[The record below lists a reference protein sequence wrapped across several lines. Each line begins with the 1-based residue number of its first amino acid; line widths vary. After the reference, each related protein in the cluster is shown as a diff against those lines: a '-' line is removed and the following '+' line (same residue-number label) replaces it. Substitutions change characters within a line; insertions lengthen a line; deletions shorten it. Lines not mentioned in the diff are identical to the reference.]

1 MQTAEEKFIP
11 KHYSIISDI
20 LYYIRHYRKYE
31 PMVLVFSGL
40 EILLGA
46 LVPLLAIWLPKIAV
60 DLVVQGTTIPRAVK
74 VLGLFTLLM
83 ILVQA
88 VNNISLSGK
97 YHLYNMQRANQV
109 SLLFLKSLR
118 IPYSY
123 TESGEIKKLYWKA
136 YSAFEM
142 GDWSASSRMVT
153 GTVGIA
159 VNILC
164 FVLYSTVIGTLNG
177 WMLLCLIGLA
187 FLNYMVNMSRIR
199 YEESLRED
207 MAQANKR
214 YYCVS
219 NSMGHVKGAKD
230 IRIYGMSRWLIK
242 LRDGVIG
249 EQRILN
255 GKLFR
260 KRSFYEKMGFL
271 LSFGRDVG
279 AYGFLLYQALEG
291 RVSAGEFVLYFGAIT
306 GFSEFVLRIMNSLS
320 DLRAA
325 ANDTDYLRAY
335 MELPEEDVSTG
346 GRHIR
351 ELTMPL
357 EISFVDVSFS
367 YPDAMEEWEGGEKE
381 TKTEAETE
389 TGNQGRIIF
398 DHLNLTI
405 HAGERIALVGVN
417 GAGKTTLVKLLCG
430 LYDPDEGKILLNGI
444 DRNEFPKEELYQLFS
459 VVFQEPL
466 ILPFTVGE
474 NITMNKADRVDR
486 DRAWEALDKAGLK
499 TVFEEKRI
507 RLDTY
512 MTKTLMKNGVEL
524 SGGQQQRFLLAR
536 ALYKDA
542 PVLVLDEPTAAL
554 DPIAEREVYENYN
567 KYSGGKTAVFI
578 SHRLASTRFSD
589 RIVMLEE
596 GKIIETGTHDE
607 LLEQDGAYA
616 KMFRI
621 QSNYYENGKEASE
634 WEQI

>member
-1 MQTAEEKFIP
+1 MQTTEERFIP

-20 LYYIRHYRKYE
+20 LYFIRHFRKYE

-46 LVPLLAIWLPKIAV
+46 LVPLLAIWLPKITV
-60 DLVVQGTTIPRAVK
+60 DLVVEGSTVIRAVE

-83 ILVQA
+83 IVLNT
-88 VNNISLSGK
+88 VNTVSLAGK

-109 SLLFLKSLR
+109 GLLFLKSLR

-123 TESGEIKKLYWKA
+123 TESGDIKKLYWKA
-136 YSAFEM
+136 YGSLDM

-159 VNILC
+159 VNILR

-187 FLNYMVNMSRIR
+187 FLNYMVNMRQIR

-230 IRIYGMSRWLIK
+230 IRIFGMNHWLIK
-242 LRDGVIG
+242 LRDKVIG
-249 EQRILN
+249 EKRVLN
-255 GKLFR
+255 QKLYK
-260 KRSFYEKMGFL
+260 KRSYYEKIGFL
-271 LSFGRDVG
+271 LSFGRDLG

-291 RVSAGEFVLYFGAIT
+291 KVSASEFVLYFGAIT
-306 GFSEFVLRIMNSLS
+306 GFSGFVLTIMNSLS

-325 ANDTDYLRAY
+325 ANSADYLRAY
-335 MELPEEDVSTG
+335 MELPEEDVSAG
-346 GRHIR
+346 NRHIG

-357 EISFVDVSFS
+357 KIEFLDVSFS
-367 YPDAMEEWEGGEKE
+367 YKDAGEDIEEENEAGAEVDME
-381 TKTEAETE
+381 
-389 TGNQGRIIF
+389 NRGRVIF

-405 HAGERIALVGVN
+405 HAGEKIALVGVN

-430 LYDPDEGKILLNGI
+430 MYDPDDGKILLNGI
-444 DRNEFPKEELYQLFS
+444 DRNEFPKVELYQLFS

-474 NITMNKADRVDR
+474 NIIMDKADRIDA

-507 RLDTY
+507 GLDTY

-554 DPIAEREVYENYN
+554 DPIAESEVYENYN

-578 SHRLASTRFSD
+578 SHRLASTKFSD
-589 RIVMLEE
+589 RIVMLEG
-596 GKIIETGTHDE
+596 GKVIEMGTHDE
-607 LLEQDGAYA
+607 LMRENGAYA
-616 KMFRI
+616 EMFQI
-621 QSNYYENGKEASE
+621 QSNYYENGGYNGNRSDE
-634 WEQI
+634 

>member
-1 MQTAEEKFIP
+1 MQTTEERFIP

-20 LYYIRHYRKYE
+20 LYFIRHFRKYE

-46 LVPLLAIWLPKIAV
+46 LVPLLAIWLPKITV
-60 DLVVQGTTIPRAVK
+60 DLVVEGSTVVRAVE

-83 ILVQA
+83 IVLNT
-88 VNNISLSGK
+88 VNTVSLAGK

-109 SLLFLKSLR
+109 GLLFLKSLR

-123 TESGEIKKLYWKA
+123 TESGDIKKLYWKA
-136 YSAFEM
+136 YGSLDM

-159 VNILC
+159 VNILR

-187 FLNYMVNMSRIR
+187 FLNYLVNMRQIW

-230 IRIYGMSRWLIK
+230 IRIFGMNHWLIK
-242 LRDGVIG
+242 LRDKVIG
-249 EQRILN
+249 EKRVLN
-255 GKLFR
+255 QKLYK
-260 KRSFYEKMGFL
+260 KRSFYEKIGFL
-271 LSFGRDVG
+271 LSFGRDLG

-291 RVSAGEFVLYFGAIT
+291 KVSASEFVLYFGAIT
-306 GFSEFVLRIMNSLS
+306 GFSGFVLTIMNSLS

-325 ANDTDYLRAY
+325 TNSADYLRAY
-335 MELPEEDVSTG
+335 MELPEEDVSAG
-346 GRHIR
+346 NRHIG

-357 EISFVDVSFS
+357 KIEFLDVSFS
-367 YPDAMEEWEGGEKE
+367 YKDAREDIEEENEAGAEVDME
-381 TKTEAETE
+381 
-389 TGNQGRIIF
+389 NRGRAIF

-405 HAGERIALVGVN
+405 HAGEKIALVGVN

-430 LYDPDEGKILLNGI
+430 MYDPDDGKILLNGI
-444 DRNEFPKEELYQLFS
+444 DRNEFSKVELYQLFS

-474 NITMNKADRVDR
+474 NIIMDKADRIDAE
-486 DRAWEALDKAGLK
+486 RAWEALDKAGLK

-507 RLDTY
+507 GLDTY

-554 DPIAEREVYENYN
+554 DPIAESEVYESYN

-578 SHRLASTRFSD
+578 SHRLASTKFSD
-589 RIVMLEE
+589 RIVMLEG
-596 GKIIETGTHDE
+596 GKVIEMGTHDE
-607 LLEQDGAYA
+607 LMRENGAYA
-616 KMFRI
+616 EMFQI
-621 QSNYYENGKEASE
+621 QSNYYENGGYNGNRSDE
-634 WEQI
+634 

>member
-1 MQTAEEKFIP
+1 MQTAEEKYIP

-20 LYYIRHYRKYE
+20 LYYIRHFRKYE

-60 DLVVQGTTIPRAVK
+60 DLVVQGTTIARAVE

-83 ILVQA
+83 ILVQV
-88 VNNISLSGK
+88 VNTISVSGK

-109 SLLFLKSLR
+109 GLMFLKSLR

-136 YSAFEM
+136 YSGVLDM

-164 FVLYSTVIGTLNG
+164 FALYSTVIGTLNG
-177 WMLLCLIGLA
+177 WVLLCLIGLA

-199 YEESLRED
+199 YEESLRDD

-242 LRDGVIG
+242 LRDRVIG
-249 EQRILN
+249 EQRMLN
-255 GKLFR
+255 WKLFR
-260 KRSFYEKMGFL
+260 KRSFYEKIGFL

-325 ANDTDYLRAY
+325 ANGMDYLRAY

-346 GRHIR
+346 DRHIR

-357 EISFVDVSFS
+357 EIAFVDVSFS
-367 YPDAMEEWEGGEKE
+367 YPDAMEEWEEE
-381 TKTEAETE
+381 ENETEAE

-474 NITMNKADRVDR
+474 NITMDKADRVDR

-499 TVFEEKRI
+499 TVFEEKKI
-507 RLDTY
+507 GMDTY
-512 MTKTLMKNGVEL
+512 MTKMLMKNGVEL

-542 PVLVLDEPTAAL
+542 PILVLDEPTAAL

-607 LLEQDGAYA
+607 LLEQNGAYA
-616 KMFRI
+616 EMFRI
-621 QSNYYENGKEASE
+621 QSNYYENEKGAL
-634 WEQI
+634 

>member
-142 GDWSASSRMVT
+142 GDWSASSRIVT

-164 FVLYSTVIGTLNG
+164 FALYSTVIGTLNG

-242 LRDGVIG
+242 LRDRVIG

-255 GKLFR
+255 WKLFR
-260 KRSFYEKMGFL
+260 KRSFYEKIGFL

-351 ELTMPL
+351 ELIMPL

-367 YPDAMEEWEGGEKE
+367 YPDAMEEGEKE
-381 TKTEAETE
+381 TKTEAET
-389 TGNQGRIIF
+389 GNQGRTIF

-444 DRNEFPKEELYQLFS
+444 DRNEFPKEEFYQLFS

-474 NITMNKADRVDR
+474 NIIMNKADRVDC

-499 TVFEEKRI
+499 TVFEEKKI

-554 DPIAEREVYENYN
+554 DPIAERELYENYN

>member
-1 MQTAEEKFIP
+1 MQTTEEKYIP

-20 LYYIRHYRKYE
+20 LYYIRHFRKYE

-60 DLVVQGTTIPRAVK
+60 DLVVQGTTIARAVE

-88 VNNISLSGK
+88 VNTISVSGK

-136 YSAFEM
+136 YSGAFEM

-153 GTVGIA
+153 GTVGIT

-164 FVLYSTVIGTLNG
+164 FALYSTVIGTLNG

-242 LRDGVIG
+242 LRDRVIG
-249 EQRILN
+249 EQRMLN
-255 GKLFR
+255 WKLFR
-260 KRSFYEKMGFL
+260 KRSFYEKIGFL

-306 GFSEFVLRIMNSLS
+306 GFSDFVLRIMNSLS

-325 ANDTDYLRAY
+325 ANGMDYLRAY

-346 GRHIR
+346 DRHIR

-357 EISFVDVSFS
+357 EIAFVDVSFS
-367 YPDAMEEWEGGEKE
+367 YPDAMEEWEEE
-381 TKTEAETE
+381 ENETEAE

-474 NITMNKADRVDR
+474 NITMDKADRVDR

-499 TVFEEKRI
+499 TVFEEKKI
-507 RLDTY
+507 QMDTY

-589 RIVMLEE
+589 RIIMLEE

-621 QSNYYENGKEASE
+621 QSNYYENEKGAL
-634 WEQI
+634 

>member
-1 MQTAEEKFIP
+1 MQTAEERFVP

-20 LYYIRHYRKYE
+20 LYFIGHFRKYE
-31 PMVLVFSGL
+31 PMVLVFSAL

-46 LVPLLAIWLPKIAV
+46 LVPLLAIWLPKITV
-60 DLVVQGTTIPRAVK
+60 DLVVQGATVARAVE

-83 ILVQA
+83 ILVQM
-88 VNNISLSGK
+88 ISTISVSGK

-109 SLLFLKSLR
+109 GLLFLKSLR
-118 IPYSY
+118 VPYSY

-136 YSAFEM
+136 HDALAM

-153 GTVGIA
+153 GTVGIT

-187 FLNYMVNMSRIR
+187 FLNYLVNMGRIR

-207 MAQANKR
+207 ITQANKR

-230 IRIYGMSRWLIK
+230 IRIFGMSQWLIR
-242 LRDGVIG
+242 LRDMVIG

-255 GKLFR
+255 QKLFR
-260 KRSFYEKMGFL
+260 KRSFYEKIGFL
-271 LSFGRDVG
+271 LSFGRDMG

-306 GFSEFVLRIMNSLS
+306 GFSGFVLSIMNSLS
-320 DLRAA
+320 NLRDA
-325 ANDTDYLRAY
+325 ANSTDYLRAY
-335 MELPEEDVSTG
+335 MELPEEDVSSG
-346 GRHIR
+346 DRHIR
-351 ELTMPL
+351 DLSMPL
-357 EISFVDVSFS
+357 EITFADVSFS
-367 YPDAMEEWEGGEKE
+367 YPDAMEEGEDE
-381 TKTEAETE
+381 EEEENKTEVE
-389 TGNQGRIIF
+389 TGNQGRVIF
-398 DHLNLTI
+398 EHLNLTI
-405 HAGERIALVGVN
+405 HAGEKIALVGVN

-430 LYDPDEGKILLNGI
+430 MYDPDDGKILLNGL
-444 DRNEFPKEELYQLFS
+444 DRNDFPKEELYQLFS

-474 NITMNKADRVDR
+474 NIIMDKADRVDEK
-486 DRAWEALDKAGLK
+486 RAWEALDKAGLK
-499 TVFEEKRI
+499 TVFEEKKI
-507 RLDTY
+507 RLGTY
-512 MTKTLMKNGVEL
+512 MTKTLMDSGVEL

-554 DPIAEREVYENYN
+554 DSIAEREVYENYN

-589 RIVMLEE
+589 RIVMLDE

-607 LLEQDGAYA
+607 LLEQNGAYA
-616 KMFRI
+616 EMFRI
-621 QSNYYENGKEASE
+621 QSNYYEKEA
-634 WEQI
+634 

>member
-1 MQTAEEKFIP
+1 MQTAEERFVP
-11 KHYSIISDI
+11 KHYSIMSDI
-20 LYYIRHYRKYE
+20 LYFIRHFRKYE
-31 PMVLVFSGL
+31 PMVLFFSTL

-46 LVPLLAIWLPKIAV
+46 LVPLLAIWLPKITV
-60 DLVVQGTTIPRAVK
+60 DLVVQGATVTRAVE

-83 ILVQA
+83 IFVQM
-88 VNNISLSGK
+88 ISTISVSGK
-97 YHLYNMQRANQV
+97 YHLYNMQRANQIG
-109 SLLFLKSLR
+109 LLFLKSLR
-118 IPYSY
+118 VPYSY

-136 YSAFEM
+136 HDALAM

-153 GTVGIA
+153 GTVGIT

-187 FLNYMVNMSRIR
+187 FVNYLVNMGRIR

-207 MAQANKR
+207 ITQANKR

-230 IRIYGMSRWLIK
+230 IRIFGMSHWLIR
-242 LRDGVIG
+242 LRDMVIG

-255 GKLFR
+255 QKLFR
-260 KRSFYEKMGFL
+260 KRSFYEKIGFL

-279 AYGFLLYQALEG
+279 AYGFLLYQALGG

-306 GFSEFVLRIMNSLS
+306 GFSGFVLSIMNSLS

-325 ANDTDYLRAY
+325 ANSTDYLRAY

-346 GRHIR
+346 DRHIR
-351 ELTMPL
+351 DLIMPL
-357 EISFVDVSFS
+357 EITFADVSFS
-367 YPDAMEEWEGGEKE
+367 YPDAMEEGDDGEE
-381 TKTEAETE
+381 EENKTEVE
-389 TGNQGRIIF
+389 TGNQGRVIF
-398 DHLNLTI
+398 EHLNLTI
-405 HAGERIALVGVN
+405 HAGEKIALVGVN

-430 LYDPDEGKILLNGI
+430 MYDPDDGKILLNGI

-466 ILPFTVGE
+466 ILPFTIGE
-474 NITMNKADRVDR
+474 NIIMDKADRIDEK
-486 DRAWEALDKAGLK
+486 RAWEALDKAGLK
-499 TVFEEKRI
+499 TVFEEKKI
-507 RLDTY
+507 GLDTY
-512 MTKTLMKNGVEL
+512 MTKTLMDRGVEL

-567 KYSGGKTAVFI
+567 KYSGGKTAIFI

-607 LLEQDGAYA
+607 LLEQNGAYA
-616 KMFRI
+616 EMFQI
-621 QSNYYENGKEASE
+621 QSNYYEKEAL
-634 WEQI
+634 

>member
-1 MQTAEEKFIP
+1 M
-11 KHYSIISDI
+11 
-20 LYYIRHYRKYE
+20 
-31 PMVLVFSGL
+31 
-40 EILLGA
+40 
-46 LVPLLAIWLPKIAV
+46 
-60 DLVVQGTTIPRAVK
+60 
-74 VLGLFTLLM
+74 
-83 ILVQA
+83 
-88 VNNISLSGK
+88 
-97 YHLYNMQRANQV
+97 
-109 SLLFLKSLR
+109 
-118 IPYSY
+118 
-123 TESGEIKKLYWKA
+123 
-136 YSAFEM
+136 
-142 GDWSASSRMVT
+142 
-153 GTVGIA
+153 
-159 VNILC
+159 NILC
-164 FVLYSTVIGTLNG
+164 FALYSTVIGTLNG

-230 IRIYGMSRWLIK
+230 TRIYGMSRWLIK
-242 LRDGVIG
+242 LRDRVIG

-255 GKLFR
+255 WKLFR
-260 KRSFYEKMGFL
+260 KRSFYEKIGFL

-367 YPDAMEEWEGGEKE
+367 YPDAMEEGEKE
-381 TKTEAETE
+381 TKTEAET
-389 TGNQGRIIF
+389 GNQGRTIF

-499 TVFEEKRI
+499 TVFEEKKI

>member
-1 MQTAEEKFIP
+1 MQTAEQKIIP
-11 KHYSIISDI
+11 KHYSIVSDI
-20 LYYIRHYRKYE
+20 LYFIRHFRKYE

-46 LVPLLAIWLPKIAV
+46 LTPLLAIWLPKITV
-60 DLVVQGTTIPRAVK
+60 DLVVEGYTVSRAVA

-83 ILVQA
+83 IVLNTVSTVSSA
-88 VNNISLSGK
+88 GK

-109 SLLFLKSLR
+109 GLLFLKSLR
-118 IPYSY
+118 VPYSY
-123 TESGEIKKLYWKA
+123 TESGEIKKIYWKA
-136 YSAFEM
+136 LDALDT
-142 GDWSASSRMVT
+142 GDWSASSRMVA

-187 FLNYMVNMSRIR
+187 LLNYMVNMGRIR

-207 MAQANKR
+207 MAQASKR

-230 IRIYGMSRWLIK
+230 IRIFGMSHWLIR
-242 LRDGVIG
+242 LRDMVIG
-249 EQRILN
+249 EQQTLN
-255 GKLFR
+255 QKLFK
-260 KRSFYEKMGFL
+260 KRSFYEKIGFL
-271 LSFGRDVG
+271 LSFGRDLG
-279 AYGFLLYQALEG
+279 AYGFLLYQALKG

-306 GFSEFVLRIMNSLS
+306 GFSEFVLSIMNSLS

-325 ANDTDYLRAY
+325 ANSADYLRAY

-346 GRHIR
+346 DRHIR
-351 ELTMPL
+351 DLTMPL
-357 EISFVDVSFS
+357 EITFADVSFS
-367 YPDAMEEWEGGEKE
+367 YPDVMEEDQEEE
-381 TKTEAETE
+381 ENKTEVE
-389 TGNQGRIIF
+389 TGDQGRIIF

-405 HAGERIALVGVN
+405 HAGEKIALVGVN

-430 LYDPDEGKILLNGI
+430 MYDPDDGKILLNGI
-444 DRNEFPKEELYQLFS
+444 DRNEFPKVELYQLFS

-474 NITMNKADRVDR
+474 NIIMDKADRVDE
-486 DRAWEALDKAGLK
+486 DRAWGALDKAGLK
-499 TVFEEKRI
+499 TVFEEKKI
-507 RLDTY
+507 GLDTY
-512 MTKTLMKNGVEL
+512 MTKTLMKSGVEL

-589 RIVMLEE
+589 RVVMLEE
-596 GKIIETGTHDE
+596 GRIIETGTHDE
-607 LLEQDGAYA
+607 LMRQGGAYA
-616 KMFRI
+616 EMFRI
-621 QSNYYENGKEASE
+621 QSNYYENGENGGSNGN
-634 WEQI
+634 

>member
-1 MQTAEEKFIP
+1 MQTTEERFIP

-20 LYYIRHYRKYE
+20 LYFIRHFRKYE

-46 LVPLLAIWLPKIAV
+46 LVPLLAIWLPKITV
-60 DLVVQGTTIPRAVK
+60 DLVVEGSTVIRAVE

-83 ILVQA
+83 IVLNT
-88 VNNISLSGK
+88 VNTVSLAGK

-109 SLLFLKSLR
+109 GLLFLKSLR

-123 TESGEIKKLYWKA
+123 TESGDIKKLYWKA
-136 YSAFEM
+136 YGSLDM

-159 VNILC
+159 VNILR

-187 FLNYMVNMSRIR
+187 FLNYMVNMRQIR

-230 IRIYGMSRWLIK
+230 IRIFGMNHWLIK
-242 LRDGVIG
+242 LRDKVIG
-249 EQRILN
+249 EKRVLN
-255 GKLFR
+255 QKLYK
-260 KRSFYEKMGFL
+260 KRSYYEKIGFL
-271 LSFGRDVG
+271 LSFGRDLG

-291 RVSAGEFVLYFGAIT
+291 KVSASEFVLYFGAIT
-306 GFSEFVLRIMNSLS
+306 GFSGFVLTIMNSLS

-325 ANDTDYLRAY
+325 ANSADYLRAY
-335 MELPEEDVSTG
+335 MELPEEDVSAG
-346 GRHIR
+346 NRHIG

-357 EISFVDVSFS
+357 KIEFLDVSFS
-367 YPDAMEEWEGGEKE
+367 YKDAGEDIEEENEAGAEVDME
-381 TKTEAETE
+381 
-389 TGNQGRIIF
+389 NRGRVIF

-405 HAGERIALVGVN
+405 HAGEKIALVGVN

-430 LYDPDEGKILLNGI
+430 MYDPDDGKILLNGI
-444 DRNEFPKEELYQLFS
+444 DRNEFPKVELYQLFS

-474 NITMNKADRVDR
+474 NIIMDKADRIDADR
-486 DRAWEALDKAGLK
+486 VWEALDKAGLK

-507 RLDTY
+507 GLDTY

-554 DPIAEREVYENYN
+554 DPIAESEVYENYN

-578 SHRLASTRFSD
+578 SHRLASTKFSD
-589 RIVMLEE
+589 RIVMLEG
-596 GKIIETGTHDE
+596 GKVIEMGTHDE
-607 LLEQDGAYA
+607 LMRENGAYA
-616 KMFRI
+616 EMFQI
-621 QSNYYENGKEASE
+621 QSNYYENGGYNGNRSDE
-634 WEQI
+634 

>member
-1 MQTAEEKFIP
+1 MQTAEEKYIP

-20 LYYIRHYRKYE
+20 LYYIRHFRKYE

-60 DLVVQGTTIPRAVK
+60 DLVVQGTTIVRAVE

-88 VNNISLSGK
+88 VNTISVSGK

-109 SLLFLKSLR
+109 GLMFLKSLR

-136 YSAFEM
+136 YSGAFEM

-153 GTVGIA
+153 GTVGIT

-164 FVLYSTVIGTLNG
+164 FALYSTVIGTLNG

-230 IRIYGMSRWLIK
+230 IRIYGMSRWLVK
-242 LRDGVIG
+242 LRDMVIG
-249 EQRILN
+249 EQRMLN
-255 GKLFR
+255 RKLFR
-260 KRSFYEKMGFL
+260 KRSFYEKIGFL

-325 ANDTDYLRAY
+325 ANATDYLRAY
-335 MELPEEDVSTG
+335 MELTEEDVSKG
-346 GRHIR
+346 DRHIR

-357 EISFVDVSFS
+357 EIAFVDVSFS
-367 YPDAMEEWEGGEKE
+367 YPDAMEEWEEE
-381 TKTEAETE
+381 ENETEAE

-444 DRNEFPKEELYQLFS
+444 DRNEFPKEELYRLFS

-474 NITMNKADRVDR
+474 NITMDKADRVDR

-499 TVFEEKRI
+499 TVFEGKKI

-589 RIVMLEE
+589 RIIMLEE

-607 LLEQDGAYA
+607 LLEQEGAYA

-621 QSNYYENGKEASE
+621 QSNYYENEKGAL
-634 WEQI
+634 

>member
-1 MQTAEEKFIP
+1 MQTSEQKIIP
-11 KHYSIISDI
+11 KHYSIVSDI
-20 LYYIRHYRKYE
+20 LYFIRHFRKYE

-46 LVPLLAIWLPKIAV
+46 LTPLLAIWLPKITV
-60 DLVVQGTTIPRAVK
+60 DLVVEGYTVSRAVA

-83 ILVQA
+83 IVLNTVSTVSSA
-88 VNNISLSGK
+88 GK

-109 SLLFLKSLR
+109 GLLFLKSLR
-118 IPYSY
+118 VPYSY
-123 TESGEIKKLYWKA
+123 TESGEIKKIYWKA
-136 YSAFEM
+136 LDALDT
-142 GDWSASSRMVT
+142 GDWSASSRMVA

-187 FLNYMVNMSRIR
+187 LLNYMVNMGRIR

-207 MAQANKR
+207 MAQASKR

-230 IRIYGMSRWLIK
+230 IRIFGMSHWLIR
-242 LRDGVIG
+242 LRDMVIG
-249 EQRILN
+249 EQQTLN
-255 GKLFR
+255 QKLFK
-260 KRSFYEKMGFL
+260 KRSFYEKIGFL
-271 LSFGRDVG
+271 LSFGRDLG
-279 AYGFLLYQALEG
+279 AYGFLLYQAMKG

-306 GFSEFVLRIMNSLS
+306 GFSEFVLSIMNSLS

-325 ANDTDYLRAY
+325 ANSADYLRAY

-346 GRHIR
+346 DRHIR
-351 ELTMPL
+351 DLTMPL
-357 EISFVDVSFS
+357 EITFADVSFS
-367 YPDAMEEWEGGEKE
+367 YPDVMEEDQEEE
-381 TKTEAETE
+381 ENKTEVE
-389 TGNQGRIIF
+389 TGDQGRVIF

-405 HAGERIALVGVN
+405 HAGEKIALVGVN

-430 LYDPDEGKILLNGI
+430 MYDPDDGKILLNGI
-444 DRNEFPKEELYQLFS
+444 DRNEFPKVELYQLFS

-474 NITMNKADRVDR
+474 NIIMDKADRVDE
-486 DRAWEALDKAGLK
+486 DRAWGALDKAGLK
-499 TVFEEKRI
+499 TVFEEKKI
-507 RLDTY
+507 GLDTY
-512 MTKTLMKNGVEL
+512 MTKTLMKSGVEL

-589 RIVMLEE
+589 RVVMLEE
-596 GKIIETGTHDE
+596 GRIIETGTHDE
-607 LLEQDGAYA
+607 LMRQGGAYA
-616 KMFRI
+616 EMFRI
-621 QSNYYENGKEASE
+621 QSNYYENGENGGSNGN
-634 WEQI
+634 

>member
-1 MQTAEEKFIP
+1 MQTTEERFIP

-20 LYYIRHYRKYE
+20 LYFIRHFRKYE

-46 LVPLLAIWLPKIAV
+46 LVPLLAIWLPKITV
-60 DLVVQGTTIPRAVK
+60 DLVVEGSTVIRAVE

-83 ILVQA
+83 IVLNT
-88 VNNISLSGK
+88 VNTVSLAGK

-109 SLLFLKSLR
+109 GLLFLKSLR

-123 TESGEIKKLYWKA
+123 TESGDIKKLYWKA
-136 YSAFEM
+136 YGSLDM

-159 VNILC
+159 VNILR

-187 FLNYMVNMSRIR
+187 FLNYMVNMRQIR

-219 NSMGHVKGAKD
+219 NSMGHLKGAKD
-230 IRIYGMSRWLIK
+230 IRIFGMNHWLIK
-242 LRDGVIG
+242 LRDKVIG
-249 EQRILN
+249 EKRVLN
-255 GKLFR
+255 QKLYK
-260 KRSFYEKMGFL
+260 KRSYYEKIGFL
-271 LSFGRDVG
+271 LSFGRDLG

-291 RVSAGEFVLYFGAIT
+291 KVSASEFVLYFGAIT
-306 GFSEFVLRIMNSLS
+306 GFSGFVLTIMNSLS

-325 ANDTDYLRAY
+325 ANSADYLRAY
-335 MELPEEDVSTG
+335 MELPEEDVSAG
-346 GRHIR
+346 NRHIG
-351 ELTMPL
+351 ELTMSL
-357 EISFVDVSFS
+357 KIEFLDVSFS
-367 YPDAMEEWEGGEKE
+367 YKDAGEDIEEENEAGAEVDME
-381 TKTEAETE
+381 
-389 TGNQGRIIF
+389 NRGRVIF

-405 HAGERIALVGVN
+405 HAGEKIALVGVN

-430 LYDPDEGKILLNGI
+430 MYDPDDGKILLNGI
-444 DRNEFPKEELYQLFS
+444 DRNEFPKVELYQLFS

-474 NITMNKADRVDR
+474 NIIMDKADRIDA

-507 RLDTY
+507 GLDTY

-554 DPIAEREVYENYN
+554 DPIAESEVYENYN

-578 SHRLASTRFSD
+578 SHRLASTKFSD
-589 RIVMLEE
+589 RIVMLEG
-596 GKIIETGTHDE
+596 GKVIEMGTHDE
-607 LLEQDGAYA
+607 LMRENGAYA
-616 KMFRI
+616 EMFQI
-621 QSNYYENGKEASE
+621 QSNYYENGGYNGNRSDE
-634 WEQI
+634 

>member
-1 MQTAEEKFIP
+1 MQTSEQKIIP
-11 KHYSIISDI
+11 KHYSIVSDI
-20 LYYIRHYRKYE
+20 LYFIRHFRKYE

-46 LVPLLAIWLPKIAV
+46 LTPLLAIWLPKITV
-60 DLVVQGTTIPRAVK
+60 DLVVEGYTVSRAVA

-83 ILVQA
+83 IVLNTVSTVSSA
-88 VNNISLSGK
+88 GK

-109 SLLFLKSLR
+109 GLLFLKSLR
-118 IPYSY
+118 VPYSY
-123 TESGEIKKLYWKA
+123 TESGEIKKIYWKA
-136 YSAFEM
+136 LDALDT
-142 GDWSASSRMVT
+142 GDWSASSRMVA

-187 FLNYMVNMSRIR
+187 LLNYMVNMGRIR

-207 MAQANKR
+207 MAQASKR

-230 IRIYGMSRWLIK
+230 IRIFGMSHWLIR
-242 LRDGVIG
+242 LRDMVIG
-249 EQRILN
+249 EQQTLN
-255 GKLFR
+255 QKLFK
-260 KRSFYEKMGFL
+260 KRSFYEKIGFL
-271 LSFGRDVG
+271 LSFGRDLG
-279 AYGFLLYQALEG
+279 AYGFLLYQAMKG

-306 GFSEFVLRIMNSLS
+306 GFSEFVLSIMNSLS

-325 ANDTDYLRAY
+325 ANSADYLRAY

-346 GRHIR
+346 DRHIR
-351 ELTMPL
+351 DLTMPL
-357 EISFVDVSFS
+357 EITFADVSFS
-367 YPDAMEEWEGGEKE
+367 YPDVMEEGEEEEENK
-381 TKTEAETE
+381 AEVE
-389 TGNQGRIIF
+389 TGDQGRVIF

-405 HAGERIALVGVN
+405 HAGEKIALVGVN

-430 LYDPDEGKILLNGI
+430 MYDPDDGKILLNGI
-444 DRNEFPKEELYQLFS
+444 DRNEFPKVELYQLFS

-474 NITMNKADRVDR
+474 NIIMDKADRVDE
-486 DRAWEALDKAGLK
+486 DRAWGALDKAGLK
-499 TVFEEKRI
+499 TVFEEKKI
-507 RLDTY
+507 GLDTY
-512 MTKTLMKNGVEL
+512 MTKTLMKSGVEL

-589 RIVMLEE
+589 RVVMLEE
-596 GKIIETGTHDE
+596 GRIIETGTHDE
-607 LLEQDGAYA
+607 LMRQGGAYA
-616 KMFRI
+616 EMFRI
-621 QSNYYENGKEASE
+621 QSNYYENGENGGSNGN
-634 WEQI
+634 